1 MIDLDNV
8 DIDSFKNKLDEI
20 KGIMETKESIAMS
33 QRDAEVDLASILGV
47 NKKKIKPI
55 IRMLLNLQTEGEAVD
70 EELLNDV
77 KDLYSKAKVGE
88 WAKKILE

>member
-8 DIDSFKNKLDEI
+8 DMDSFKDKLDEI

-88 WAKKILE
+88 

>member
-8 DIDSFKNKLDEI
+8 DIDSFKNKMDEI

-33 QRDAEVDLASILGV
+33 QRDAEADLASILGV

-55 IRMLLNLQTEGEAVD
+55 IKMILNLQTEGEAVD

-88 WAKKILE
+88 

>member
-8 DIDSFKNKLDEI
+8 DIDSFKDKLDEI

-70 EELLNDV
+70 EELLMMLRIYIQRQRLANERR
-77 KDLYSKAKVGE
+77 KF
-88 WAKKILE
+88 

>member
-8 DIDSFKNKLDEI
+8 DIDSFKDKLDEI

-88 WAKKILE
+88 